1 MVIAVTQYINKQLK
15 GKNNMDEFISDFKQW
30 ITDMKDSPEIIGS
43 ELANVGG
50 KIFRGMAAVAGG
62 AVEAVGSVG
71 AAAVDI
77 TASALGAE
85 SVGEEAAKAI
95 KKPFEKVSD
104 GIQGTAAAVTCVV
117 SKAAGDVG
125 GEMESEAEI
134 DVHGSKALK
143 KAFGRSISLV
153 RGCVLK
159 AYYGFSRSTTGIYVG
174 DNEVVALYA
183 GTRKDVFGDGAR
195 EPASIKKVSLDEFR
209 KCAGPAGFELELHVA
224 SSANRA
230 MHMDVIA
237 DRAMAE
243 FERYGNASTEER
255 GELPDNCHSFTY
267 YCITG
272 RNHADGN
279 CKETEL
285 DDALEVLMGKPVSWR
300 PIEAE

>member
-1 MVIAVTQYINKQLK
+1 MN
-15 GKNNMDEFISDFKQW
+15 EFISDFKQW
-30 ITDMKDSPEIIGS
+30 VSDMADNPELIGS

-50 KIFRGMAAVAGG
+50 KIVRGVAAVAGG

-77 TASALGAE
+77 TASSIGAE

-95 KKPFEKVSD
+95 RKPFAKVSD
-104 GIQGTAAAVTCVV
+104 AIQGTAAAATCLV

-159 AYYGFSRSTTGIYVG
+159 AYYGFRRSTTGIYVG
-174 DNEVVALYA
+174 GNEVVALYA
-183 GTRKDVFGDGAR
+183 GARKEVFGGNVG
-195 EPASIKKVSLDEFR
+195 EPASIRKVSLDEFR
-209 KCAGPAGFELELHVA
+209 KCAGPVGFELELHVA
-224 SSANRA
+224 ASANQA

-237 DRAMAE
+237 DRATAE
-243 FERYGNASTEER
+243 YERYGNASEQER
-255 GELPDNCHSFTY
+255 GELPDNCHAFTY

>member
-1 MVIAVTQYINKQLK
+1 
-15 GKNNMDEFISDFKQW
+15 MDEFISDFKQW
-30 ITDMKDSPEIIGS
+30 ITDMKDHPEIIGS

-50 KIFRGMAAVAGG
+50 KIFRGVAAVAGG
-62 AVEAVGSVG
+62 AVEAVGAVG

-77 TASALGAE
+77 TASSIGAE

-95 KKPFEKVSD
+95 RKPFAKVSD
-104 GIQGTAAAVTCVV
+104 AIKGTAAAATCLV

-125 GEMESEAEI
+125 GEIESEVEI

-143 KAFGRSISLV
+143 KAFGRSIPLV

-159 AYYGFSRSTTGIYVG
+159 AYYGLSRSTTGVYVG
-174 DNEVVALYA
+174 ENEVIALYA
-183 GTRKDVFGDGAR
+183 GPKKGAFGDSVN
-195 EPASIKKVSLDEFR
+195 EVASIRKVSLDQFR

-224 SSANRA
+224 ASANQA

-243 FERYGNASTEER
+243 YERYGNASAQER
-255 GELPDNCHSFTY
+255 GDLPDNCHAFTY

-272 RNHADGN
+272 RNHADDS
-279 CKETEL
+279 CKEFEL
-285 DDALEVLMGKPVSWR
+285 DDALEALIGKPVSWR
-300 PIEAE
+300 PIEAK

>member
-1 MVIAVTQYINKQLK
+1 MEFTPITTQA
-15 GKNNMDEFISDFKQW
+15 DF
-30 ITDMKDSPEIIGS
+30 D
-43 ELANVGG
+43 
-50 KIFRGMAAVAGG
+50 AAVQPLI
-62 AVEAVGSVG
+62 
-71 AAAVDI
+71 D
-77 TASALGAE
+77 
-85 SVGEEAAKAI
+85 
-95 KKPFEKVSD
+95 
-104 GIQGTAAAVTCVV
+104 AAVTA
-117 SKAAGDVG
+117 KAAGT
-125 GEMESEAEI
+125 ATI
-134 DVHGSKALK
+134 TAKHGSKALK

-174 DNEVVALYA
+174 ENEVIALYA
-183 GTRKDVFGDGAR
+183 GTKNGAFGDSVK
-195 EPASIKKVSLDEFR
+195 EPASIRKVSIDEFR

-224 SSANRA
+224 ASANQA

-243 FERYGNASTEER
+243 YERYGNASAQER

-285 DDALEVLMGKPVSWR
+285 DDALEVLIGKPVSWR

>member
-1 MVIAVTQYINKQLK
+1 MN
-15 GKNNMDEFISDFKQW
+15 EFISDFKQW
-30 ITDMKDSPEIIGS
+30 VSDMADNPELIGS

-50 KIFRGMAAVAGG
+50 KIFRGVAAVAGG
-62 AVEAVGSVG
+62 TVEAVGSVG

-104 GIQGTAAAVTCVV
+104 GIQGAAAAVTCVV

-125 GEMESEAEI
+125 GEMESEVEI

-143 KAFGRSISLV
+143 KAFGRSIPLV

-183 GTRKDVFGDGAR
+183 GARKEVFGGNVG
-195 EPASIKKVSLDEFR
+195 EPASIRKVSLDEFR
-209 KCAGPAGFELELHVA
+209 KCAGPVGFELELHVA
-224 SSANRA
+224 ASANQA

-237 DRAMAE
+237 DRATAE
-243 FERYGNASTEER
+243 YERYGNASEQER
-255 GELPDNCHSFTY
+255 GELPDNCHAFTY

-272 RNHADGN
+272 RNHPDGEW
-279 CKETEL
+279 KESEL
-285 DDALEVLMGKPVSWR
+285 DDALEALIGKPVSWR
-300 PIEAE
+300 PIEAD

>member
-1 MVIAVTQYINKQLK
+1 MN
-15 GKNNMDEFISDFKQW
+15 EFISDFKQW
-30 ITDMKDSPEIIGS
+30 VSDMADNPELIGS

-50 KIFRGMAAVAGG
+50 KIVRGVAAVAGG

-77 TASALGAE
+77 TASSIGAE

-95 KKPFEKVSD
+95 RKPFAKVSD
-104 GIQGTAAAVTCVV
+104 AIQGTAAAATCLV

-125 GEMESEAEI
+125 GEIESEAEI

-143 KAFGRSISLV
+143 KAFGRSIPLV

-159 AYYGFSRSTTGIYVG
+159 AYYGFRRSTTGVYVG
-174 DNEVVALYA
+174 DNEVIALYA
-183 GTRKDVFGDGAR
+183 GARKEVFGGDVG
-195 EPASIKKVSLDEFR
+195 EPASIRKVSLDEFR
-209 KCAGPAGFELELHVA
+209 KCAGPVGFELELHVA
-224 SSANRA
+224 ASASQA
-230 MHMDVIA
+230 LHMDVIA
-237 DRAMAE
+237 DRATAE
-243 FERYGNASTEER
+243 YERYGNASEQER
-255 GELPDNCHSFTY
+255 GELPDNCHAFTY

-279 CKETEL
+279 CKEPEL

>member
-143 KAFGRSISLV
+143 KAFGRSIPLV

-183 GTRKDVFGDGAR
+183 GARKEVFGGNVG
-195 EPASIKKVSLDEFR
+195 EPASIRKVSLDEFR
-209 KCAGPAGFELELHVA
+209 KCAGPVGFELELHVA
-224 SSANRA
+224 ASANQA
-230 MHMDVIA
+230 LHMDVIA
-237 DRAMAE
+237 DRATAE
-243 FERYGNASTEER
+243 FERYGNASAEER

>member
-1 MVIAVTQYINKQLK
+1 
-15 GKNNMDEFISDFKQW
+15 MDEFISSFKQW
-30 ITDMKDSPEIIGS
+30 ITDMKDNPEIIGS

-50 KIFRGMAAVAGG
+50 KIVRGVAAVAGG

-77 TASALGAE
+77 TASGLGAE
-85 SVGEEAAKAI
+85 SAGEAVAKAI

-104 GIQGTAAAVTCVV
+104 GIQGAAAAATCLV

-125 GEMESEAEI
+125 GEMEAETEI

-143 KAFGRSISLV
+143 KAFGRSIPLV

-159 AYYGFSRSTTGIYVG
+159 AYYGFSRSTTGVYVG

-183 GTRKDVFGDGAR
+183 GVRKEAFGGGAG
-195 EPASIKKVSLDEFR
+195 EPASIKRVGLDEFR
-209 KCAGPAGFELELHVA
+209 KCAGPVGFELELHVA
-224 SSANRA
+224 ASANRA

-237 DRAMAE
+237 DRATAE
-243 FERYGNASTEER
+243 YERYGNASVQER
-255 GELPDNCHSFTY
+255 GELPDNCHAFTY

-285 DDALEVLMGKPVSWR
+285 DDALEALTGKPVSWR
-300 PIEAE
+300 PIEAG

>member
-1 MVIAVTQYINKQLK
+1 
-15 GKNNMDEFISDFKQW
+15 MDEFISDFKQW
-30 ITDMKDSPEIIGS
+30 ITDMKDHPEIIGS

-50 KIFRGMAAVAGG
+50 KIFRGVAAVAGG

-77 TASALGAE
+77 TASALGAD
-85 SVGEEAAKAI
+85 SVGTEAAKAI

-104 GIQGTAAAVTCVV
+104 GIQGAAAAVTCVV

-134 DVHGSKALK
+134 DVHSSKALK

-159 AYYGFSRSTTGIYVG
+159 AYYGFSRSTTGVYVG
-174 DNEVVALYA
+174 DNEVVALYTGA
-183 GTRKDVFGDGAR
+183 KNGAFGDVAN
-195 EPASIKKVSLDEFR
+195 EPSSIKKVSLDEFR
-209 KCAGPAGFELELHVA
+209 KCAGPVGFELELHVA
-224 SSANRA
+224 ASASQA

-243 FERYGNASTEER
+243 YERYANASEQER
-255 GELPDNCHSFTY
+255 GDLPDNCHAFTY

-272 RNHADGN
+272 RNHTDGSL
-279 CKETEL
+279 KESEL
-285 DDALEVLMGKPVSWR
+285 DDALETLVGKPVSWR
-300 PIEAE
+300 PIETE

>member
-1 MVIAVTQYINKQLK
+1 MNEIL
-15 GKNNMDEFISDFKQW
+15 SDFCTW
-30 ITDMKDSPEIIGS
+30 VSDMKENPELIGS

-50 KIFRGMAAVAGG
+50 KIFRGVAAVAGG
-62 AVEAVGSVG
+62 TVEAVGSVG

-104 GIQGTAAAVTCVV
+104 GIQGAAAAVTCVV

-125 GEMESEAEI
+125 GEMESEVEI

-143 KAFGRSISLV
+143 KAFGRSIPLV

-183 GTRKDVFGDGAR
+183 GARKEVFGGNVG
-195 EPASIKKVSLDEFR
+195 EPASIRKVSLDEFR
-209 KCAGPAGFELELHVA
+209 KCAGPVGFELELHVA
-224 SSANRA
+224 ASANQA

-237 DRAMAE
+237 DRATAE
-243 FERYGNASTEER
+243 YERYGNASEQER
-255 GELPDNCHSFTY
+255 GELPDNCHAFTY

-272 RNHADGN
+272 RNHPDGEW
-279 CKETEL
+279 KESEL
-285 DDALEVLMGKPVSWR
+285 DDALEALIGKPVSWR
-300 PIEAE
+300 PIEAD